1 MMKACALFWRN
12 DRRCLPESKS
22 LFRVSSAEFRVE
34 TRNLKLELETTEI
47 MPDKAEK
54 IGVLG
59 AGTMGAGIAQVAAQG
74 GFATLVYD
82 IKQEFIDTGLG
93 RIRSFLQGSRQRGK
107 ISAEQEKQILD
118 RLHSTTKLQDFQG
131 SSLIIEAAPE
141 KLELKRDIFKQLD
154 GICSPETLLA
164 TNTSSFSVTAIAA
177 STRHP
182 ERVLGLHFFNPPP
195 LMALVEVIQGDRTS
209 AAAIEKATAIMREM
223 GKTPARAKDTP
234 GFIVNRVARPFYNE
248 ALRIQGVGA
257 AAGDEEKKKSVLQ
270 KLDNFLSPASV
281 IIASCLGYSTTRM
294 ASWINKPERLV
305 GFATFYPLKDR
316 KIIELAA
323 GMRSAESAIAAAERL
338 FKTLG
343 KEAVRVKDSA
353 GLTFPRILSLIINEA
368 ARSLEEGVATAEEID
383 LAMKLGVNYPQGPL
397 RWADQTGLGDV
408 LEVVEGLERET
419 GDDRYRPAPLLT
431 KLVTAGFVGETS
443 CKGLYAYNEGQVKP

>member
-1 MMKACALFWRN
+1 
-12 DRRCLPESKS
+12 
-22 LFRVSSAEFRVE
+22 
-34 TRNLKLELETTEI
+34 
-47 MPDKAEK
+47 MPNKAEK

-118 RLHSTTKLQDFQG
+118 RLHSTTKLQDFLG

-248 ALRIQGVGA
+248 ALRIL
-257 AAGDEEKKKSVLQ
+257 GDG
-270 KLDNFLSPASV
+270 DASV
-281 IIASCLGYSTTRM
+281 ETIDRIMKQAGNFRMGPFELMDLIGNDVNFAATESLYRAFFEDPRFRPSPIQHRMVMGGNLGRKTGR
-294 ASWINKPERLV
+294 
-305 GFATFYPLKDR
+305 GFYVHDK
-316 KIIELAA
+316 K
-323 GMRSAESAIAAAERL
+323 
-338 FKTLG
+338 
-343 KEAVRVKDSA
+343 
-353 GLTFPRILSLIINEA
+353 
-368 ARSLEEGVATAEEID
+368 
-383 LAMKLGVNYPQGPL
+383 
-397 RWADQTGLGDV
+397 
-408 LEVVEGLERET
+408 
-419 GDDRYRPAPLLT
+419 
-431 KLVTAGFVGETS
+431 
-443 CKGLYAYNEGQVKP
+443 